1 MRGRGVEARTG
12 RGEGLDLSCW
22 MVGVPRKTGAGVGEG
37 ELLNGLRVGEL
48 AGVGLAP
55 KGLRVG
61 KAVGVGL
68 APKGVGLTPNG
79 AGVGLLPKGV
89 GEGLAP
95 NEG

>member
-37 ELLNGLRVGEL
+37 ELLNGLKVGEL
-48 AGVGLAP
+48 PGVGLAP

-68 APKGVGLTPNG
+68 TPNG
-79 AGVGLLPKGV
+79 AGVGLLAKGV